1 MTNGVT
7 QDQGETSR
15 LRAHPPRPEH
25 AARIIAVTSGKGGVG
40 KTNVTT
46 NLGIALAMRSHRVC
60 IFDADTSL
68 ANINI
73 LLGLSPQHTLEHLL
87 RGEKDVEAIT
97 VEGPRG
103 VKIVPGASGMSQLVG
118 LEEPQRAKLVG
129 ALESLEKDFDYLLI
143 DTAAGV
149 DDNVLSFIQSAQYA
163 VVVISPEPTS
173 LTDAFALIR
182 VMQRRGFDRPIYVL
196 VNMVADFNNSMDVF
210 RRFQNAV
217 QKYLHAKV
225 RYLGYIT
232 LDESV
237 ISAVHLQRP
246 VVLMEPD
253 APASRCFYTIAEAID
268 KNFRFAED
276 NNSLSG
282 FWRKLSIEHPTPQAV
297 TAGPTA
303 CAPSELSASTRPDP
317 AEEVGAETVIES
329 ASRWIQDPCTGTEEA
344 QGLLQAL
351 VDAYIER
358 FEDFPLD
365 ERKGLYRALELRGF
379 PEKELR
385 DLVLTLE
392 SLYER
397 RYQDTVRDPEDSFIK
412 LLADIGDSEPT
423 MIEMARRL
431 QASYERQF
439 HKALFDPR
447 AELFQ
452 AIQREDFSASDFD
465 ALIQTIRDV
474 YQGRFGRPYRD
485 EADPRIQDAREIVRR
500 MAEQEANL
508 RNGISRLSEWLNET
522 VQAREE
528 LLERLAPPP
537 EPGAEEPGPGQLPE

>member
-1 MTNGVT
+1 MSNGVT
-7 QDQGETSR
+7 HDRGETSG
-15 LRAHPPRPEH
+15 LRAHSPRPEH
-25 AARIIAVTSGKGGVG
+25 ATRIIAVTSGKGGVG
-40 KTNVTT
+40 KTNATT
-46 NLGIALAMRSHRVC
+46 NLGIALAMRGHRVC

-87 RGEKDVEAIT
+87 RGEKDVKEIT

-103 VKIVPGASGMSQLVG
+103 VRIVPGASGMSQLVG
-118 LEEPQRAKLVG
+118 LEESQRAKLLG

-232 LDESV
+232 LDETV

-246 VVLMEPD
+246 VVLMEPE

-276 NNSLSG
+276 SHSLSG
-282 FWRKLSIEHPTPQAV
+282 FWRKLSVEHPTPKAV
-297 TAGPTA
+297 STGPA
-303 CAPSELSASTRPDP
+303 VHAPSELAARGQPA
-317 AEEVGAETVIES
+317 AEEVTAQSLIAT
-329 ASRWIQDPCTGTEEA
+329 ASRWLKDPGTGTEEA
-344 QGLLQAL
+344 QRLLQTL
-351 VDAYIER
+351 VDVYIER
-358 FEDFPLD
+358 FEGFPLD

-397 RYQDTVRDPEDSFIK
+397 RYQEPVRDPEDSFIK
-412 LLADIGDSEPT
+412 LLADIGGSERT
-423 MIEMARRL
+423 MVEMARRL

-439 HKALFDPR
+439 HKDLFDPR

-452 AIQREDFSASDFD
+452 AIQHEDFSTADFD

-485 EADPRIQDAREIVRR
+485 EADPRIREAREIARR
-500 MAEQEANL
+500 MAEQEADL
-508 RNGISRLSEWLNET
+508 RNGISRLSEWFNET

-537 EPGAEEPGPGQLPE
+537 GPGSDEPGPEDFSE